1 MPYSDLLNLVSAPS
15 CIYMRK
21 YLVDPICSEDR
32 RLAYELEH
40 RLVVGL
46 ASSAL
51 FDLSEPDQ
59 VFREN
64 GELEYR
70 RYQRDNQSV
79 PLKAGVAF
87 PFIKRLLALNEIR
100 PQNPPVE
107 VVLLSRND
115 PDTGMRVMH
124 SIRHH
129 RLDITRAVF
138 LQGRNPHTLIP
149 AFSICLF
156 LSANEADVK
165 QAILAGYPAGQ
176 VLHSKHVDVIE
187 DRELRIAFDFD
198 GVLADD
204 EAESVFQE
212 NLDLEQFHNHEQSK
226 INVPLNPGPLK
237 PFLQKLSEIQKLEL
251 DRAVSDQSYS
261 PKLRLSIVTARNA
274 PAHERVINTMRI
286 WGITVNE
293 AFFLGGVEKRR
304 VLEVINPH
312 IFFDDQKAHL
322 VPASSVSPAVHVP
335 FGVAN
340 RG

>member
-1 MPYSDLLNLVSAPS
+1 M
-15 CIYMRK
+15 
-21 YLVDPICSEDR
+21 
-32 RLAYELEH
+32 AYELEH
-40 RLVVGL
+40 RLVIGL

-59 VFREN
+59 VFREK

-70 RYQRDNQSV
+70 KYQRDNQGT
-79 PLKAGVAF
+79 PLEVGVAF
-87 PFIKRLLALNEIR
+87 PFIKRLLSLNEIR
-100 PQNPPVE
+100 PQDPPVE

-115 PDTGMRVMH
+115 PDTGMRVMN
-124 SIRHH
+124 SIRHYG
-129 RLDITRAVF
+129 LDMTRAVF
-138 LQGRNPHTLIP
+138 LQGRNPHRFIP

-156 LSANEADVK
+156 LSANEADVR

-176 VLHSKHVDVIE
+176 VLDSRHVDAVE
-187 DRELRIAFDFD
+187 DQELRIAFDFD

-212 NLDLEQFHNHEQSK
+212 SRNLEQFHDHEKNK
-226 INVPLNPGPLK
+226 IDVPLNPGPLK
-237 PFLQKLSEIQKLEL
+237 PFLQKLSEIQNIELE
-251 DRAVSDQSYS
+251 RASKDPSYS
-261 PKLRLSIVTARNA
+261 PRLRLSIVTARNA
-274 PAHERVINTMRI
+274 PAHERVINTMRS

-293 AFFLGGVEKRR
+293 AFFLGGVEKKR
-304 VLEVINPH
+304 VLEVIDPH

-322 VPASSVSPAVHVP
+322 VPASSVLPSVHVP